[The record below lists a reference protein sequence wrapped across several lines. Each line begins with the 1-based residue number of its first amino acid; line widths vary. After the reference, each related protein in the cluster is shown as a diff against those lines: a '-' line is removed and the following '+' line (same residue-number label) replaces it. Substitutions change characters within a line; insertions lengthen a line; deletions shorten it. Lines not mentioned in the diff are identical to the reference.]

1 MAMDLLQASAV
12 ALYVLVAVMWVRM
25 RGYAAARGRAAAAL
39 RGLLALAGAVYV
51 LLAKGNAGG
60 VQRGAQR
67 LAAVTTPM
75 TMR

>member
-51 LLAKGNAGG
+51 LLAGRAT
-60 VQRGAQR
+60 
-67 LAAVTTPM
+67 LAVFSAVLSAWPL
-75 TMR
+75 

>member
-25 RGYAAARGRAAAAL
+25 RGYAAARGCAAAAL

-51 LLAKGNAGG
+51 LLAGRAT
-60 VQRGAQR
+60 
-67 LAAVTTPM
+67 LAVFSAVLSAWPL
-75 TMR
+75 

>member
-1 MAMDLLQASAV
+1 LAMDLLQASAV

-51 LLAKGNAGG
+51 LLAGRAT
-60 VQRGAQR
+60 
-67 LAAVTTPM
+67 LAVFSAVLSAWPL
-75 TMR
+75 

>member
-1 MAMDLLQASAV
+1 MAMDLLKASAV

-51 LLAKGNAGG
+51 LLAGRAT
-60 VQRGAQR
+60 
-67 LAAVTTPM
+67 LAVFSAVLSAWPL
-75 TMR
+75 